1 MTLYMTHPTI
11 LILLGGRMQEKYLML
26 SERRKSEILNFLP
39 SDSDVSRL
47 ADYFQNFSDFTRLKI
62 ISCLSICDMCVG
74 DISTLLGVNQ
84 TTVSH
89 QLKILKDQGLVN
101 YRRDGKVL
109 LYSLTE
115 RSVNDV
121 MMYAVEYL

>member
-1 MTLYMTHPTI
+1 ME
-11 LILLGGRMQEKYLML
+11 EKYLML
-26 SERRKSEILNFLP
+26 SQRRKNEILSFLP
-39 SDSDVSRL
+39 SDADVLRL

>member
-1 MTLYMTHPTI
+1 ME
-11 LILLGGRMQEKYLML
+11 EKYLML
-26 SERRKSEILNFLP
+26 SQRRKNEILSFLP
-39 SDSDVSRL
+39 SDADVSRL

>member
-1 MTLYMTHPTI
+1 MD
-11 LILLGGRMQEKYLML
+11 RFLML
-26 SERRKSEILNFLP
+26 TERRKSEILSFLP
-39 SDSDVSRL
+39 SDSEVARL

-62 ISCLSICDMCVG
+62 ISCLSLCDMCVG
-74 DISTLLGVNQ
+74 DISTLLGINQ

-101 YRRDGKVL
+101 YRRDGKIL
-109 LYSLTE
+109 LYTLIE

>member
-1 MTLYMTHPTI
+1 MP
-11 LILLGGRMQEKYLML
+11 EFLML
-26 SERRKSEILNFLP
+26 SERRKNEILGYLP
-39 SDSDVSRL
+39 SDNEINKL

-62 ISCLSICDMCVG
+62 ITCLSLCDMCVG
-74 DISTLLGVNQ
+74 DISNLLNINQ

-101 YRRDGKVL
+101 YRREGKIL
-109 LYSLTE
+109 LYSLQDK
-115 RSVNDV
+115 SVSDV

>member
-1 MTLYMTHPTI
+1 MP
-11 LILLGGRMQEKYLML
+11 EFLML
-26 SERRKSEILNFLP
+26 SERRKNEILGYLP
-39 SDSDVSRL
+39 SDSEITKL

-62 ISCLSICDMCVG
+62 ITCLSLCDMCVG
-74 DISTLLGVNQ
+74 DISNLLNINQ

-101 YRRDGKVL
+101 YRREGKIL

-115 RSVNDV
+115 KSISDV
-121 MMYAVEYL
+121 MMYAVDYL

>member
-1 MTLYMTHPTI
+1 ME
-11 LILLGGRMQEKYLML
+11 EKYLML
-26 SERRKSEILNFLP
+26 SQRRKSEILNFLP